1 MMAPALA
8 RGEAQGGND
17 TFQTYQDY
25 AGYGDSAGFAGNIKF
40 IASYC
45 KQLSA
50 DIKMYK
56 MPKAWANKKG
66 FNIMI

>member
-25 AGYGDSAGFAGNIKF
+25 AGYGDSAGFAGNIYSSLLIVNSF
-40 IASYC
+40 PQI
-45 KQLSA
+45 
-50 DIKMYK
+50 
-56 MPKAWANKKG
+56 
-66 FNIMI
+66 

>member
-25 AGYGDSAGFAGNIKF
+25 AGYGDSAGFAGNIY
-40 IASYC
+40 SSH
-45 KQLSA
+45 LL
-50 DIKMYK
+50 
-56 MPKAWANKKG
+56 
-66 FNIMI
+66 